1 MALAIAKHR
10 IDDNL
15 VITLEG
21 RLDSTNSQ
29 ELMDTI
35 SNSLQGV
42 TDLVIDLEKLEYM
55 SSAGL
60 RVMLSAQKTMNKQ
73 GSMIVRN
80 ASELVRSV
88 FDITGMDSVINLAD

>member
-88 FDITGMDSVINLAD
+88 FDITGMDSIINLAD

>member
-42 TDLVIDLEKLEYM
+42 TDLVIDLEKLEYL

-60 RVMLSAQKTMNKQ
+60 RVILSAQKTMNKQ
-73 GSMIVRN
+73 GSMTVRN

>member
-35 SNSLQGV
+35 NNSLQGV

-88 FDITGMDSVINLAD
+88 FDITGMDSVINMAD

>member
-88 FDITGMDSVINLAD
+88 FDITGMDSVINMAD